1 MKKIA
6 LIILFFLTCNI
17 MWGRYSNY
25 TSNSVKSNKDGT
37 HFPEAIYTVT
47 GGGKYNLHGMPPI
60 QSDPGNFKNIT
71 PYAPISEVNFSIN
84 NTAYQARLLKYK
96 GWVNT
101 TPGDYNVFRLYSND
115 EKLLEFIEYSSWV
128 KIDENQKSFSSFPN
142 DYFHI
147 FQMDNGITIIIL
159 VGYTYNSCP
168 PNLTFIAVQDNRA
181 EVIFNPKE
189 KYIIKDII
197 KQEGGY
203 FELELQDAPLTSDPN
218 FHPNIHTLKAMSNG
232 MFLYQ

>member
-1 MKKIA
+1 MKRIA
-6 LIILFFLTCNI
+6 LFIFYLLTYNI
-17 MWGRYSNY
+17 MWGQHSNHLVDSTETYPGEKRLVELIY
-25 TSNSVKSNKDGT
+25 TSNS
-37 HFPEAIYTVT
+37 
-47 GGGKYNLHGMPPI
+47 GGSFNRYDMPPI
-60 QSDPGNFKNIT
+60 QSNPGNFKNIT
-71 PYAPISEVNFSIN
+71 PYTPISEINFSIN
-84 NTAYQARLLKYK
+84 SISYQARLLKYK
-96 GWVNT
+96 GWVDT
-101 TPGDYNVFRLYSND
+101 TPGDYNVFRLYSNN

-128 KIDENQKSFSSFPN
+128 KIDENQKKYSSFPN

-168 PNLTFIAVQDNRA
+168 PNLTFIAVQGNRA
-181 EVIFNPKE
+181 EVVFNPKE

-218 FHPNIHTLKAMSNG
+218 FHPNVHTLKAMSNG